1 MKYKYTIFKVRQPR
15 KFMLRYLIVNDNF
28 KVKHEI
34 ELQIMMNS
42 MKIVLILNDIEDFA
56 VPALGKWP

>member
-1 MKYKYTIFKVRQPR
+1 
-15 KFMLRYLIVNDNF
+15 MLRYLIVNDNF